1 MEAARMKCIS
11 HHPIAKRMRI
21 ASGIALAL
29 SICAGS
35 GLIPEASAQTIGSFY
50 TSTAPGHCRVSGAGN
65 RVDDS
70 TTRFCPG
77 RAGLGV
83 LVNEDDLRE
92 TVSVGRSRAT
102 AAREPAATLWFGP
115 VQREHRDGRMACAGR
130 QAVRDHPALA
140 PRRQRR

>member
-50 TSTAPGHCRVSGAGN
+50 TSTAPGIAASPAPATVSTIAPRGS
-65 RVDDS
+65 V
-70 TTRFCPG
+70 
-77 RAGLGV
+77 RAG
-83 LVNEDDLRE
+83 
-92 TVSVGRSRAT
+92 
-102 AAREPAATLWFGP
+102 
-115 VQREHRDGRMACAGR
+115 
-130 QAVRDHPALA
+130 PALA
-140 PRRQRR
+140 CW